1 MSSNKELVT
10 TTASEGTAAEWTAEN
25 PVLESGEWG
34 KETDTGKMKNGDGVT
49 AWNSLSYSAI
59 PDIETI
65 VDSKISNTSN
75 QIIKKWIGFDGTGT
89 GTIKTSVGFSG
100 MVKNSTGNYTL
111 NFTDP
116 MPDTNYGSLI
126 GVGTNSD
133 YGGYVIEKNV
143 NYIIVGGT
151 LNNTAGSP
159 REIDDFTVAII

>member
-1 MSSNKELVT
+1 MSTNTEKVT
-10 TTASEGTAAEWTAEN
+10 TTAGTGTAAEWISAN
-25 PVLESGEWG
+25 PVLLSGEWG

-49 AWNSLSYSAI
+49 AWNDLSYSVI

-65 VDSKISNTSN
+65 VDSKISDTSN

-89 GTIKTSVGFSG
+89 GTIKTSVNFSG

-116 MPDTNYGSLI
+116 MPDINYGHLI

-151 LNNTAGSP
+151 LNNAAGSP
-159 REIDDFTVAII
+159 RDIDDFTVAII